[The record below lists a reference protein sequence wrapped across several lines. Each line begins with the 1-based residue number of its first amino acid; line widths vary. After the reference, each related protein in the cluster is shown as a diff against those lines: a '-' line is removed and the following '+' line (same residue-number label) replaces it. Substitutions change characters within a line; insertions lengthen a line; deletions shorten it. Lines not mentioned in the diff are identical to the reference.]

1 MDTTASDA
9 SSADSTATA
18 VVRTVSARSR
28 RQKLSLRCEAE
39 GVGQLLP
46 NAREA
51 RARQAHAADIAQASG
66 RGREFTRKLPPLG
79 RDGHLGCAWSWLL
92 WRALSLKRKSM
103 APCLWAVASAV
114 A

>member
-1 MDTTASDA
+1 MAADA
-9 SSADSTATA
+9 TSADTMATA
-18 VVRTVSARSR
+18 MARAEAARTRP
-28 RQKLSLRCEAE
+28 QKLSLRCEAE